1 MSINTMAQTV
11 LFFGDSLTAG
21 YGLKNTWQ
29 ESMPALIKQKITLAG
44 IDAKVIN
51 AGISGDTT
59 TGGLARLDSV
69 LNQPVEIFV
78 LELGINDAIRGIA
91 PPIILKNLQ
100 AIVNKVKAAH
110 PTIKL
115 VLLGMEIPVFLR
127 GDFADEFRSIF
138 RQLAAIN
145 DMAFVPFML
154 AGVAGKKD
162 LNLFDR
168 LHPNAEG
175 YKIIADNIWPVINK
189 LLK

>member
-1 MSINTMAQTV
+1 MAQTV